1 NVKMPSLKEQFLVG
15 NVFSNIDSLITLH
28 QRKLE
33 KLKNIKNMLLEKMFA
48 DEKTLK
54 PAIRFK
60 EFTNDWEQRRLGDVG
75 SSVSGI
81 SLEKHLVNN
90 SIYKFVSIGSFSEN
104 SEYVDQN
111 LRIELN
117 SNTKPYLLNENDL
130 VMILNDK
137 TQYCNILG
145 RVLKIGKNGK
155 FIHNQR
161 TQRIIP
167 DKNIFDPSYLYFL
180 LNSFNFR
187 RKIIQNSQGNTQ
199 VYINWKT
206 IKTINLAYSN
216 HISEQI
222 KISSIFTF
230 IDTLITLHQRNV
242 FYLFF
247 PFFT

>member
-1 NVKMPSLKEQFLVG
+1 M
-15 NVFSNIDSLITLH
+15 SNS
-28 QRKLE
+28 
-33 KLKNIKNMLLEKMFA
+33 
-48 DEKTLK
+48 LK

-60 EFTNDWEQRRLGDVG
+60 EFTNDWEQRRLGDVC

-230 IDTLITLHQRNV
+230 IDTLITLHQRKLEKLKNIKNMLLEKM
-242 FYLFF
+242 FADEKTLKPAIRFKE
-247 PFFT
+247 FTN